1 MSTNQQV
8 AIFVN
13 LGSPIVNQSMKQ
25 ILQFVP
31 VISVL
36 LLAGI
41 NGRSQNLI
49 ANGSFEDANLCTEF
63 HKYCAPE
70 AWIATSHE
78 ANYYYSDM
86 KVAYD
91 GYRYVGLTAGSVNK
105 KGARN
110 FIRTQLICGLRK
122 GSQYNVDFYVSATNK
137 VLDSIG
143 IYFSPEDFLYEQ
155 RSYRDIQPVYWYVRS
170 GAALSQPPNKW
181 QKVHYVYTATGNE
194 AYLTIGLFKRT
205 DYSGVFKP
213 DFQDEYLFL
222 LDKVSVTPV
231 NPNEKI
237 CTEAEQETGEI
248 YAQDDRHERL
258 DKTISAH
265 LKKPPVPRPKL
276 GLTRTPYVQHI
287 DTLIIPD
294 IYFVSASYELSK
306 KSFDL
311 LDSFAHKITG
321 SMDSVVVKGHTDSI
335 GNLQYNQ
342 ELSQSRAVSV
352 KQYLM
357 TKLPSL
363 GVPFIAR
370 GYAFL
375 EPIASNKTSSG
386 RKKNRRVEIFVYRR
400 E

>member
-1 MSTNQQV
+1 M
-8 AIFVN
+8 IFVN
-13 LGSPIVNQSMKQ
+13 LGSSIATLFMKQ

-31 VISVL
+31 AFL
-36 LLAGI
+36 LVYGAGMA
-41 NGRSQNLI
+41 GYSQNLV
-49 ANGSFEDANLCTEF
+49 ANGSFEEANLCTEY

-86 KVAYD
+86 NIAYD

-105 KGARN
+105 KGVRN
-110 FIRTQLICGLRK
+110 FIRTQLLCGLRK
-122 GSQYNVDFYVSATNK
+122 GSQYNVDFYVNATNK

-143 IYFSPEDFLYEQ
+143 VYFSPEDFLYDQ
-155 RSYRDIQPVYWYVRS
+155 RSFRQVQPAYWYTRS

-181 QKVHYVYTATGNE
+181 QKVHFVYTATGNE

-205 DYSGVFKP
+205 DYTGSIKP
-213 DFQDEYLFL
+213 DLQDEYLFL
-222 LDKVSVTPV
+222 LDKVSLTPV

-237 CTEAEQETGEI
+237 CDGAEQEKWRI
-248 YAQDDRHERL
+248 YKDDDRHEKL
-258 DKTISAH
+258 DKMISEH
-265 LKKPPVPRPKL
+265 LKHPPVPRPKL
-276 GLTRTPYVQHI
+276 TLTRTPYVQHI

-294 IYFVSASYELSK
+294 IYFVTASFELSK
-306 KSFDL
+306 KSFES

-321 SMDSVVVKGHTDSI
+321 VMDSVVVKGHTDSV
-335 GNLQYNQ
+335 GNLAYNQ
-342 ELSQSRAVSV
+342 ELSLNRAVSV

-363 GVPFIAR
+363 GVNFIAR
-370 GYAFL
+370 GYAYL
-375 EPIASNKTSSG
+375 QPIASNRTSSG
-386 RKKNRRVEIFVYRR
+386 RKKNRRVEIFIYRR

>member
-1 MSTNQQV
+1 
-8 AIFVN
+8 
-13 LGSPIVNQSMKQ
+13 MKQ
-25 ILQFVP
+25 KLQFVP
-31 VISVL
+31 SLSLL

-41 NGRSQNLI
+41 TGHSQSLI

-78 ANYYYSDM
+78 ANYYYGDRNI
-86 KVAYD
+86 AFD

-105 KGARN
+105 KGVRN
-110 FIRTQLICGLRK
+110 FIRTQLLCGLRK
-122 GSQYNVDFYVSATNK
+122 GNQYNVDFYVSANNK

-155 RSYRDIQPVYWYVRS
+155 KSYRDIQPAYWYVRS
-170 GAALSQPPNKW
+170 GGAQSQPSNKW
-181 QKVHYVYTATGNE
+181 QKVHCVYTATGNE

-205 DYSGVFKP
+205 DYTGSLKP

-222 LDKVSVTPV
+222 LDKVSLTPV
-231 NPNEKI
+231 NANEKI
-237 CTEAEQETGEI
+237 CTEAEQERWRI
-248 YAQDDRHERL
+248 YAADDRHERL
-258 DKTISAH
+258 DKMISTH
-265 LKKPPVPRPKL
+265 LKNPPVPRPKL
-276 GLTRTPYVQHI
+276 ALTRTPYVQHI

-294 IYFVSASYELSK
+294 IYFVSASYELSQ

-321 SMDSVVVKGHTDSI
+321 AMDSVVVKGHTDSI

-342 ELSQSRAVSV
+342 ELSLNRAVSV

-363 GVPFIAR
+363 GVSFIAR